1 MEPYVQHDG
10 LEKDPLKNIV
20 DAAGVMFARYG
31 TRSVSVDDITRQIG
45 ISKKTFY
52 KYFEDKERL
61 VQFICE
67 RKLQELKMNI
77 LATQRTGNTL
87 EEASAIFDVVN
98 GFSCKFSRLFF
109 RDIEIRHPQ
118 IHALFLKARK
128 YIVERVMTVN
138 IKQGISSGVYRREID
153 PKVVAR
159 LWFDVCVLAYTEG
172 YAVEQVKAQFIH
184 GMERE

>member
-1 MEPYVQHDG
+1 MGPYVHHNG

-20 DAAGVMFARYG
+20 DTASVMFARYG

-67 RKLQELKMNI
+67 RKLLELKENM
-77 LATQRTGNTL
+77 LATQRKGNTL
-87 EEASAIFDVVN
+87 EEAAAIFDVLN

-128 YIVERVMTVN
+128 YIVERIMTVN
-138 IKQGISSGVYRREID
+138 IRQGISTGVYRQGID

-159 LWFDVCVLAYTEG
+159 LWFDVCVLMYKEG

-184 GMERE
+184 GMEKG